1 MSEFPDRQK
10 KGLPC
15 GRPFSLFDVFVTFLS
30 VTLASQ
36 CFFGALLFAGLQ
48 VEGVTFDLF
57 DDVLL
62 LDLAL
67 ESPQGAFQGFT
78 LL

>member
-1 MSEFPDRQK
+1 M
-10 KGLPC
+10 L
-15 GRPFSLFDVFVTFLS
+15 LDVFVAFLS
-30 VTLASQ
+30 VTLPGQ
-36 CFFGALLFAGLQ
+36 RFFGALLFAGLQ
-48 VEGVTFDLF
+48 IKGVTLNLF